1 MEKNAVGYTAAK
13 SIIRNL
19 AVLPFLLLVGSESPL
34 LDAQGDPP
42 LQPAVL
48 IAESAVN
55 AKPAVTLPDLTP
67 EETGDLHMARK
78 RYQAAIESYSHAP
91 VKTPSLWNKMG
102 MAQQQMFDLID
113 ARKSYEMAL
122 KMNGKNADV
131 LNNLGTVFYAMKDY
145 GNAERYYRKAVKINT
160 RSALI
165 YKNLGT
171 DLLAE
176 NKFKKGWECYQTAFS
191 LDPQIFDR
199 VNQFRVEE
207 PTPTEKR
214 GAMNYYLAKTY
225 ARAGNSDRAIDCLRR
240 AMNEGFTDR
249 KKIMADVEFAGLR
262 GLTAFQ
268 ELLSERRTQ

>member
-1 MEKNAVGYTAAK
+1 MISVPE
-13 SIIRNL
+13 
-19 AVLPFLLLVGSESPL
+19 
-34 LDAQGDPP
+34 
-42 LQPAVL
+42 
-48 IAESAVN
+48 
-55 AKPAVTLPDLTP
+55 LTP

-91 VKTPSLWNKMG
+91 VKSSSLWNKMG
-102 MAQQQMFDLID
+102 MAQQQMFSLAD
-113 ARKSYEMAL
+113 AKKSYENAL
-122 KMNGKNADV
+122 KMNGKNPDV
-131 LNNLGTVFYAMKDY
+131 LNNLGTVYYAMKDY
-145 GNAERYYRKAVKINT
+145 GGAERYYRKAIKYNPK
-160 RSALI
+160 SALV

-176 NKFKKGWECYQTAFS
+176 NKFKKGWDCYQTAFS

-199 VNQFRVEE
+199 VNQFRIEE

-240 AMNEGFTDR
+240 AMSEGFTDR

-262 GLTAFQ
+262 GLSAFQ
-268 ELLSERRTQ
+268 ELVSERRTQ